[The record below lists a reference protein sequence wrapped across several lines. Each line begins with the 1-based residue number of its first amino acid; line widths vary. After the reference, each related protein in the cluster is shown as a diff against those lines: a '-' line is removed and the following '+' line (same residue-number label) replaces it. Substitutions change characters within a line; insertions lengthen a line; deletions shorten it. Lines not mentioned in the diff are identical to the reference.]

1 MLFGPIKIKLG
12 RYLSY
17 SLIRTPVKPLTT
29 AVAHPGAAPIAPG
42 IDTLRISFD
51 RLFRP
56 CARLLASL
64 GLLGLV
70 ACASPPVTPPAAVA
84 PTTVTPT
91 PAPPPIPSAP
101 PFAYENDPYYRLLMA
116 EFAGQ
121 RGHLDVAVQNYADLA
136 HSLRDAGLAER
147 ATRIAV
153 FARDDEAALNAAR
166 IWVELEPKAMD
177 ARQILAAMYIRHG
190 NADAALEHLE
200 YVIAHDAGR
209 SGNRLHMIG
218 NLLGHED
225 DRQTSLAVMEKLIAK
240 HGEDSDALLTYA
252 LLAIR
257 AEQLDKARDAMNR
270 IVKHTELPPNVVM
283 AYLAVVQK
291 QGKLPQAIEWLDAAL
306 ATNPK
311 QFGLRLIYARLLAD
325 ANRYEEARLQFRMLA
340 SEAPDNSDVV
350 FALGLLNLQA
360 NRLDEAAK
368 SFTRLLKLDARRD
381 EAHFYLG
388 QIAEAQKDPE
398 TALKHY
404 GQVQGG
410 SNYFSAQMR
419 TALVKAVQGKT
430 DDALAFLDKLAP
442 EDDEQ
447 RFSVAR
453 AKGEI
458 LTDKNRYADAMQVY
472 DTALAQGEF
481 HSDLLYTRAMLAERM
496 GRVDILERDLRAILA
511 REPDNA
517 QALNALGYTLADST
531 KRYDE
536 ALTLIARALELSP
549 KDFYVLDSMGWVLY
563 RLGRFDEAID
573 YLHKARDMRNDP
585 EVAAHLG
592 EVLWVKGDHDA
603 ARKTWD
609 AALRTTPT
617 DKKLLEVIKRLQP

>member
-1 MLFGPIKIKLG
+1 M
-12 RYLSY
+12 
-17 SLIRTPVKPLTT
+17 
-29 AVAHPGAAPIAPG
+29 
-42 IDTLRISFD
+42 
-51 RLFRP
+51 
-56 CARLLASL
+56 RLLAGVVALSL
-64 GLLGLV
+64 A
-70 ACASPPVTPPAAVA
+70 ACATPPVATPLAIVPATEPVVVA
-84 PTTVTPT
+84 APPP
-91 PAPPPIPSAP
+91 PAPP
-101 PFAYENDPYYRLLMA
+101 FEYENDAYYRLLMA

-121 RGHLDVAVQNYADLA
+121 RGHLDVAVQNYAELA
-136 HSLRDAGLAER
+136 RTLRDPALAER

-153 FARDDEAALNAAR
+153 FARDDEAALAAAR
-166 IWVELEPKAMD
+166 TWVELEPKAMD

-200 YVIAHDAGR
+200 YVIAHDTGR
-209 SGNRLHMIG
+209 PGNRLHMVA

-225 DRQTSLAVMEKLIAK
+225 DRQTSLAVMEKLVAK
-240 HGEDSDALLTYA
+240 HGEDSDALLAYA

-270 IVKHTELPPNVVM
+270 IVKHTELSSNVAM
-283 AYLAVVQK
+283 AYLAILQK
-291 QGKLPQAIEWLDAAL
+291 QGKLPQAIAWLDSAL

-340 SEAPDNSDVV
+340 TEAPDNSDIV

-360 NRLDEAAK
+360 NRVDEAAK
-368 SFTRLLKLDARRD
+368 NFTRLIKLDTRLD

-388 QIAEAQKDPE
+388 QIAEAQKDPD

-404 GQVQGG
+404 ARVQGG
-410 SNYFSAQMR
+410 SNYFGAQMR
-419 TALVKAVQGKT
+419 TALVKAVKGQT
-430 DDALAFLDKLAP
+430 DDAIAFLDKLTP

-472 DTALAQGEF
+472 DAALAKGEF

-496 GRVDILERDLRAILA
+496 GRVDVLEKDLRTILA

-531 KRYDE
+531 QRYDE
-536 ALTLIARALELSP
+536 ALTLFARALELSP

-563 RLGRFDEAID
+563 RLGRFDEAIS
-573 YLHKARDMRNDP
+573 YLHKARAMRNDP

-592 EVLWVKGDHDA
+592 EVLWVKGDREA

-609 AALRTTPT
+609 AALHDTPN
-617 DKKLLEVIKRLQP
+617 DEKLLEVINRLKP

>member
-1 MLFGPIKIKLG
+1 M
-12 RYLSY
+12 
-17 SLIRTPVKPLTT
+17 
-29 AVAHPGAAPIAPG
+29 
-42 IDTLRISFD
+42 
-51 RLFRP
+51 
-56 CARLLASL
+56 RLLASVVAL
-64 GLLGLV
+64 SLA
-70 ACASPPVTPPAAVA
+70 ACATPPVATPLATVPATEPVVVA
-84 PTTVTPT
+84 AAPP
-91 PAPPPIPSAP
+91 PAPP
-101 PFAYENDPYYRLLMA
+101 FEYENDAYYRLLMA

-121 RGHLDVAVQNYADLA
+121 RGHLDVAVQNYAELA
-136 HSLRDAGLAER
+136 RTLRDPALAER

-153 FARDDEAALNAAR
+153 FARDDEAALTAAR
-166 IWVELEPKAMD
+166 TWVELEPKAMD

-200 YVIAHDAGR
+200 YVIAHDTGR
-209 SGNRLHMIG
+209 PGNRLHMVA

-225 DRQTSLAVMEKLIAK
+225 DRQTSLAVMEKLVAK
-240 HGEDSDALLTYA
+240 HGEDSDALLAYA
-252 LLAIR
+252 LLAIS

-270 IVKHTELPPNVVM
+270 IVKHTELSSNVAM
-283 AYLAVVQK
+283 AYLAILQK
-291 QGKLPQAIEWLDAAL
+291 QGKLPQAIAWLDSVL

-340 SEAPDNSDVV
+340 TEAPDNSDIV

-360 NRLDEAAK
+360 NRVDEAAK
-368 SFTRLLKLDARRD
+368 NFTRLIKLDTRLD

-388 QIAEAQKDPE
+388 QIAEAQKDPD

-404 GQVQGG
+404 ARVQGG
-410 SNYFSAQMR
+410 SNYFGAQMR
-419 TALVKAVQGKT
+419 TALVKAVKGQT
-430 DDALAFLDKLAP
+430 DDAIAFLDKLTP

-472 DTALAQGEF
+472 DAALAKGEF

-496 GRVDILERDLRAILA
+496 GRVDVLEKDLRTILA

-536 ALTLIARALELSP
+536 ALSLIARALELSP

-563 RLGRFDEAID
+563 RLGRFDEAIS
-573 YLHKARDMRNDP
+573 YLQKARETRNDP

-592 EVLWVKGDHDA
+592 EVLWVKGDREA

-609 AALRTTPT
+609 AALRTTPD
-617 DKKLLEVIKRLQP
+617 DKKLLEVIQRLKP

>member
-1 MLFGPIKIKLG
+1 M
-12 RYLSY
+12 
-17 SLIRTPVKPLTT
+17 
-29 AVAHPGAAPIAPG
+29 
-42 IDTLRISFD
+42 
-51 RLFRP
+51 
-56 CARLLASL
+56 RLLASL
-64 GLLGLV
+64 GLLMLA
-70 ACASPPVTPPAAVA
+70 ACATPPVATPVAIAPTKPPVVVTPVA
-84 PTTVTPT
+84 P
-91 PAPPPIPSAP
+91 AE
-101 PFAYENDPYYRLLMA
+101 PFKYENDPYYRLLMA

-121 RGHLDVAVQNYADLA
+121 RGHLDVAVANYAELA

-153 FARDDEAALNAAR
+153 FARDDEAALVAAR
-166 IWVELEPKAMD
+166 TWVELEPQAMD

-190 NADAALEHLE
+190 NADAALQHLE
-200 YVIAHDAGR
+200 YVIDHDPGR
-209 SGNRLHMIG
+209 PGNRLHMIA

-225 DRQTSLAVMEKLIAK
+225 DRQTSLVVMEKLVAK
-240 HGEDSDALLTYA
+240 HGDDSDALLAYA

-257 AEQLDKARDAMNR
+257 AEQLDKARDAMDR
-270 IVKHTELPPNVVM
+270 IVKHTELSSNVAM
-283 AYLAVVQK
+283 AYLAILQK
-291 QGKLPQAIEWLDAAL
+291 QGKLPQAIEWLDSSL

-325 ANRYEEARLQFRMLA
+325 ANRYEEARLQFAMLA

-360 NRLDEAAK
+360 NRVDEAAK
-368 SFTRLLKLDARRD
+368 NFTRLLKLDARRD

-388 QIAEAQKDPE
+388 QIAEAQKNPDR
-398 TALKHY
+398 ALKEY
-404 GQVQGG
+404 NQVQGG
-410 SNYFSAQMR
+410 SNYFSAQLRM
-419 TALVKAVQGKT
+419 ALVKAVRGQT
-430 DDALAFLDKLAP
+430 DEAIASLDKVAP

-447 RFSVAR
+447 RFSLAR

-472 DTALAQGEF
+472 DAALAKGEF

-496 GRVDILERDLRAILA
+496 GKIDILEKDLRTILA

-517 QALNALGYTLADST
+517 QALNALGYTLADNT

-536 ALTLIARALELSP
+536 ALVLISRALELSP

-563 RLGRFDEAID
+563 RLGRFDEAIG
-573 YLHKARDMRNDP
+573 YLQQARAVRNDP

-592 EVLWVKGDHDA
+592 EVLWVKGERDA
-603 ARKTWD
+603 AQKTWD
-609 AALRTTPT
+609 AALRDTPN
-617 DKKLLEVIKRLQP
+617 DKKLIEVIKRLKP

>member
-1 MLFGPIKIKLG
+1 M
-12 RYLSY
+12 
-17 SLIRTPVKPLTT
+17 
-29 AVAHPGAAPIAPG
+29 
-42 IDTLRISFD
+42 
-51 RLFRP
+51 
-56 CARLLASL
+56 RLLASV
-64 GLLGLV
+64 GLLSLA
-70 ACASPPVTPPAAVA
+70 ACVTPPVTTPVATVPANAPAAPPPPAV
-84 PTTVTPT
+84 
-91 PAPPPIPSAP
+91 PAPP
-101 PFAYENDPYYRLLMA
+101 FEYENDPYYRLLMA

-121 RGHLDVAVQNYADLA
+121 RGHLDVAVQNYAELA
-136 HSLRDAGLAER
+136 RTLRDPGLAER

-153 FARDDEAALNAAR
+153 FARDDEAALAAAR
-166 IWVELEPKAMD
+166 TWVELEPKAMD

-200 YVIAHDAGR
+200 YVIAHDTGR
-209 SGNRLHMIG
+209 PGSRLHMVA

-225 DRQTSLAVMEKLIAK
+225 DRQTSLAVMEKLVAR
-240 HGEDSDALLTYA
+240 HGEDSDALLAYA

-270 IVKHTELPPNVVM
+270 IVKHTELSSNVAM
-283 AYLAVVQK
+283 AYLAILQK
-291 QGKLPQAIEWLDAAL
+291 QGKLPQAIAWLDSAL

-360 NRLDEAAK
+360 DRVDDAAK
-368 SFTRLLKLDARRD
+368 NFTHLIKLDTRLD

-388 QIAEAQKDPE
+388 QIAEAQKDPD
-398 TALKHY
+398 TALKQY
-404 GQVQGG
+404 ARVQGG
-410 SNYFSAQMR
+410 SNYFGAQMR
-419 TALVKAVQGKT
+419 TALVKAVKGQT
-430 DDALAFLDKLAP
+430 DDAIAFLDKLTP

-458 LTDKNRYADAMQVY
+458 LTAKNRYADAMQVY
-472 DTALAQGEF
+472 DAALAKGDF

-496 GRVDILERDLRAILA
+496 GRVDVLEKDLRTILA

-536 ALTLIARALELSP
+536 ALTLISRALALSP

-563 RLGRFDEAID
+563 RLGRFDEALG
-573 YLHKARDMRNDP
+573 YLHKARAMRNDP

-592 EVLWVKGDHDA
+592 EVLWVKGDRDA

-609 AALRTTPT
+609 AALR
-617 DKKLLEVIKRLQP
+617 DKPNDEKLLEVIKRLKP

>member
-1 MLFGPIKIKLG
+1 M
-12 RYLSY
+12 
-17 SLIRTPVKPLTT
+17 
-29 AVAHPGAAPIAPG
+29 
-42 IDTLRISFD
+42 
-51 RLFRP
+51 
-56 CARLLASL
+56 RLLASVVAL
-64 GLLGLV
+64 SLA
-70 ACASPPVTPPAAVA
+70 ACATPPVATPLATVPATEPVVIAAA
-84 PTTVTPT
+84 PP
-91 PAPPPIPSAP
+91 PAPP
-101 PFAYENDPYYRLLMA
+101 FEYENDAYYRLLMA

-121 RGHLDVAVQNYADLA
+121 RGHLDVAVQNYAELA
-136 HSLRDAGLAER
+136 RTLRDPALAER

-153 FARDDEAALNAAR
+153 FARDDEAALTAAR
-166 IWVELEPKAMD
+166 TWVELEPKAMD

-200 YVIAHDAGR
+200 YVIAHDTGR
-209 SGNRLHMIG
+209 PGNRLHMVA

-225 DRQTSLAVMEKLIAK
+225 DRQTSLAVMEKLVAK
-240 HGEDSDALLTYA
+240 HGEDSDALLAYA

-270 IVKHTELPPNVVM
+270 IVKHTELSSNVAM
-283 AYLAVVQK
+283 AYLAILQK
-291 QGKLPQAIEWLDAAL
+291 QGKLPQAIAWLDSVL

-340 SEAPDNSDVV
+340 TEAPDNSDIV

-360 NRLDEAAK
+360 NRVDEAAK
-368 SFTRLLKLDARRD
+368 NFTRLIKLDTRLD

-388 QIAEAQKDPE
+388 QIAEAQKDPD
-398 TALKHY
+398 TALKQY
-404 GQVQGG
+404 ARVQGG
-410 SNYFSAQMR
+410 SNYFGAQMR
-419 TALVKAVQGKT
+419 TALVKAVKGQT
-430 DDALAFLDKLAP
+430 DDAIAFLDKLTP

-472 DTALAQGEF
+472 DAALAKGEF

-496 GRVDILERDLRAILA
+496 GRVDVLEKDLRTILA

-536 ALTLIARALELSP
+536 ALSLIARALELSP

-563 RLGRFDEAID
+563 RLGRFDEAIS
-573 YLHKARDMRNDP
+573 YLQKARETRNDP

-592 EVLWVKGDHDA
+592 EVLWVKGDREA

-609 AALRTTPT
+609 AALRTTPD
-617 DKKLLEVIKRLQP
+617 DKKLLEVIQRLKP

>member
-1 MLFGPIKIKLG
+1 M
-12 RYLSY
+12 
-17 SLIRTPVKPLTT
+17 
-29 AVAHPGAAPIAPG
+29 
-42 IDTLRISFD
+42 
-51 RLFRP
+51 
-56 CARLLASL
+56 RLLASV
-64 GLLGLV
+64 GLLSLA
-70 ACASPPVTPPAAVA
+70 ACVTPPVTTPVATVPANAPAAPPPPAV
-84 PTTVTPT
+84 
-91 PAPPPIPSAP
+91 PAPP
-101 PFAYENDPYYRLLMA
+101 FEYENDPYYRLLMA

-121 RGHLDVAVQNYADLA
+121 RGHLDVAVQNYAELA
-136 HSLRDAGLAER
+136 RTLRDPGLAER

-153 FARDDEAALNAAR
+153 FARDDEAALAAAR
-166 IWVELEPKAMD
+166 TWVELEPKAMD

-200 YVIAHDAGR
+200 YVIAHDTGR
-209 SGNRLHMIG
+209 PGSRLHMVA

-225 DRQTSLAVMEKLIAK
+225 ERQTSLAVMEKLVAR
-240 HGEDSDALLTYA
+240 HGEDSDALLAYA

-270 IVKHTELPPNVVM
+270 IVKHTELSSNVAM
-283 AYLAVVQK
+283 AYLAILQK
-291 QGKLPQAIEWLDAAL
+291 QGKLPQAIAWLDSAL

-360 NRLDEAAK
+360 DRVDDAAK
-368 SFTRLLKLDARRD
+368 NFTHLIKLDTRLD

-388 QIAEAQKDPE
+388 QIAEAQKDPD
-398 TALKHY
+398 TALKQY
-404 GQVQGG
+404 ARVQGG
-410 SNYFSAQMR
+410 SNYFGAQMR
-419 TALVKAVQGKT
+419 TALVKAVKGQT
-430 DDALAFLDKLAP
+430 DDAIAFLDKLTP

-458 LTDKNRYADAMQVY
+458 LTAKNRYADAMQVY
-472 DTALAQGEF
+472 DAALAKGDF

-496 GRVDILERDLRAILA
+496 GRVDVLEKDLRTILA

-536 ALTLIARALELSP
+536 ALTLISRALALSP

-563 RLGRFDEAID
+563 RLGRFDEALG
-573 YLHKARDMRNDP
+573 YLHKARAMRNDP

-592 EVLWVKGDHDA
+592 EVLWVKGDRDA

-609 AALRTTPT
+609 AALR
-617 DKKLLEVIKRLQP
+617 DKPNDEKLLEVIKRLKP

>member
-1 MLFGPIKIKLG
+1 M
-12 RYLSY
+12 
-17 SLIRTPVKPLTT
+17 
-29 AVAHPGAAPIAPG
+29 
-42 IDTLRISFD
+42 
-51 RLFRP
+51 
-56 CARLLASL
+56 RLLASVVAL
-64 GLLGLV
+64 SLA
-70 ACASPPVTPPAAVA
+70 ACATPPVATPLATVPATEPVVIAAA
-84 PTTVTPT
+84 PP
-91 PAPPPIPSAP
+91 PAPP
-101 PFAYENDPYYRLLMA
+101 FEYENDAYYRLLMA

-121 RGHLDVAVQNYADLA
+121 RGHLDVAVQNYAELA
-136 HSLRDAGLAER
+136 RTLRDPALAER

-153 FARDDEAALNAAR
+153 FARDDEAALTAAR
-166 IWVELEPKAMD
+166 TWVELEPKAMD

-200 YVIAHDAGR
+200 YVIAHDTGR
-209 SGNRLHMIG
+209 PGNRLHMVA

-225 DRQTSLAVMEKLIAK
+225 DRQTSLAVMEKLVAK
-240 HGEDSDALLTYA
+240 HGEDSDALLAYA

-270 IVKHTELPPNVVM
+270 IVKHTELSSNVAM
-283 AYLAVVQK
+283 AYLAILQK
-291 QGKLPQAIEWLDAAL
+291 QGKLPQAIAWLDSVL

-340 SEAPDNSDVV
+340 TEAPDNSDIV

-360 NRLDEAAK
+360 NRVDEAAK
-368 SFTRLLKLDARRD
+368 NFTRLIKLDTRLD

-388 QIAEAQKDPE
+388 QIAEAQKDPD
-398 TALKHY
+398 TALKQY
-404 GQVQGG
+404 ARVQGG
-410 SNYFSAQMR
+410 SNYFGAQMR
-419 TALVKAVQGKT
+419 TALVKAVKGQT
-430 DDALAFLDKLAP
+430 DDAIAFLDKLTP

-472 DTALAQGEF
+472 DAALAKGEF

-496 GRVDILERDLRAILA
+496 GRVDVLEKDLRTILA

-536 ALTLIARALELSP
+536 ALSLIARALALSP

-563 RLGRFDEAID
+563 RLGRFDEAIS
-573 YLHKARDMRNDP
+573 YLQKARETRNDP

-592 EVLWVKGDHDA
+592 EVLWVKGDREA

-609 AALRTTPT
+609 AALRTTPD
-617 DKKLLEVIKRLQP
+617 DKKLLEVIQRLKP